1 MLQYLKRAILYAYT
15 GYRILYRTSIFKMIF
30 YRIDSIILLRILVIF
45 KLFNGNC
52 AFILDRFHL
61 TSSSSKLISSM
72 SIKSFDF
79 ASSSAWDTFY
89 RQEEKEQEMASA
101 GVSSSTKTATEWHS
115 SISLDEIASA
125 VPPNGRCLV
134 VGCGNSNLPDRILQ
148 RHDRL
153 LPRSLVLLDTSPTCL
168 DQLRERY
175 QGTTNDDIDID
186 RSSSDFAY
194 SNTEIEYVCGD
205 ATQLSKYFAID
216 IDEDDDDD
224 DDEKKIK
231 GSQGLLFDMIID
243 KGLTDAILCGEGWD
257 GPLEKVLYESA
268 KILSMGTGRYLLI
281 SYQLPSSTKEF
292 LVNVGN
298 NVGLEWEFDFDLTS
312 SAPSFK
318 NDDGKHQRVSVAM
331 ARRNTKTIQ

>member
-1 MLQYLKRAILYAYT
+1 
-15 GYRILYRTSIFKMIF
+15 MIF
-30 YRIDSIILLRILVIF
+30 SSVYSTILLRVLIIF
-45 KLFNGNC
+45 KLLKGDC
-52 AFILDRFHL
+52 AFTLDRFIL
-61 TSSSSKLISSM
+61 SSSSSMPNSST

-79 ASSSAWDTFY
+79 ASPMGWDTFY
-89 RQEEKEQEMASA
+89 RQEEKDQEIASA

-148 RHDRL
+148 RQDDRPP
-153 LPRSLVLLDTSPTCL
+153 PRSLVLLDTSPTCL

-175 QGTTNDDIDID
+175 EGTNSDGSDID
-186 RSSSDFAY
+186 RSSSE
-194 SNTEIEYVCGD
+194 NTEIEYVCGD

-216 IDEDDDDD
+216 VDDDGENA
-224 DDEKKIK
+224 DENEINS
-231 GSQGLLFDMIID
+231 SQQLSFDIIID

-292 LVNVGN
+292 LVNVGKD
-298 NVGLEWEFDFDLTS
+298 VGLEWEFDFDLTS
-312 SAPSFK
+312 SQSSSK
-318 NDDGKHQRVSVAM
+318 KYDGKRVSVAM
-331 ARRNTKTIQ
+331 ARRNTKTNL